1 MRVDSGATETQSLF
15 SSPLNLQIDEL
26 VCEKRKKMGFAALE
40 NNDTKPLIQSS
51 WHTHLKRWCV
61 AWLRWP
67 KVPRRA
73 GRDDW
78 MFNGTFH
85 EAVRGVLMMAQ
96 LFSIMPVRGILAK
109 DPRKLRF
116 SYTSGRAVYAYFCA
130 VGIGF
135 LAVMSVYFFASKRY
149 HFQKM
154 VTAFFYCYNL
164 YAMYRFARLGQ
175 KWPALM
181 VKWTRVDD
189 SLPPQKDLFERA
201 VLAYR
206 IKLCSIIVMT
216 LSLSEHLLSIVAAVH
231 YSNNCPAVHD
241 PYEAFFKSN
250 FAFVY
255 YYFSYSTLRGFLTKF
270 FNVICNFVW
279 SYVDLFVIVISMGLS
294 HSFRR
299 INAYL
304 FLHKREKM
312 SEQFWG
318 EQRQKYRNVC
328 DLVTTVD
335 DHISA
340 ITMLSISNNLFFICV
355 QILNSMNSRPTLVH
369 TVYFWF
375 NLIILIGRTLAVAM
389 FAAEVNDES
398 KRPIEV
404 LRTIPRDGW
413 CLETKRFAEEVTT
426 DTVALTG
433 LKFFSMT
440 RKLVLNVTG
449 AIITYELVLIQF
461 HKDEV
466 SDVDL
471 CLIDPFDEKYY

>member
-1 MRVDSGATETQSLF
+1 
-15 SSPLNLQIDEL
+15 
-26 VCEKRKKMGFAALE
+26 MGFAVLE
-40 NNDTKPLIQSS
+40 YNDTKPLIQPT
-51 WHTHLKRWCV
+51 WQAHLKRWCA

-67 KVPRRA
+67 KAPRRA
-73 GRDDW
+73 GREDW

-85 EAVRGVLMMAQ
+85 EAVRGVLTMAQ
-96 LFSIMPVRGILAK
+96 LFSIMPLRGILAK

-116 SYTSGRAVYAYFCA
+116 SYTSGRAVYAYVCA
-130 VGIGF
+130 LGIGF
-135 LAVMSVYFFASKRY
+135 LAVMAVYFFASKRY

-164 YAMYRFARLGQ
+164 YAMYRFGRLGQ
-175 KWPALM
+175 QWPGLM

-206 IKLCSIIVMT
+206 IKLCSIMVMT

-255 YYFSYSTLRGFLTKF
+255 YYFSYSTWRGFLTKF
-270 FNVICNFVW
+270 FNVICNFIW

-404 LRTIPRDGW
+404 LRTIPRNGW
-413 CLETKRFAEEVTT
+413 CLEAKRFAEEVTT

-461 HKDEV
+461 HKDDV

-471 CLIDPFDEKYY
+471 CKLKRMDTL